1 MSVAILCP
9 GQGGQTPDMLERW
22 EGDQR
27 YRDARDMLASKLPW
41 DVAELARD
49 PQRATLNRHAQALIC
64 LHQISAWSALAHRG
78 LCVDVVA
85 GYSVG
90 ELAAYGVCG
99 ALTGNEVLHGAM
111 ARALAMDRAAPSD
124 AGMLA
129 VRGVPLRDIEA
140 LVARNDAHIAI
151 RNAEDHAVLGGTRI
165 ALAKVEQEIHQRFN
179 AHVVRLPITVPAHT
193 VHLNAAVPIF
203 HQALSTLQWSA
214 FEAPVIAG
222 IDGRSVR
229 SKADAIDTL
238 SRQLAEPI
246 EWQTVLET
254 LVELGVTTALELGP
268 GAALSR
274 MLLERAPH
282 IAVRALSDFA
292 TLKGAAD
299 WAVQRSVRH

>member
-1 MSVAILCP
+1 
-9 GQGGQTPDMLERW
+9 MLERW
-22 EGDQR
+22 EDDPH
-27 YRDARDMLASKLPW
+27 YRDARDMLASNLPW
-41 DVAELARD
+41 DILKLARD
-49 PQRATLNRHAQALIC
+49 QQRAALNRYAQPLIC
-64 LHQISAWSALAHRG
+64 LHQISAWSALTQRG
-78 LCVDVVA
+78 LSVDVVA

-99 ALTGNEVLHGAM
+99 ALAGTDVLHGAM
-111 ARALAMDRAAPSD
+111 GRARAMDGAAPSD

-129 VRGVPLRDIEA
+129 VRGVLLRDLDA
-140 LVARNDAHIAI
+140 LVAHSDAQIAI

-165 ALAKVEQEIHQRFN
+165 ALAKVEHEIQQRFN

-203 HQALSTLQWSA
+203 HEALSTLRWGA

-222 IDGRSVR
+222 VDGRSVR

-246 EWQTVLET
+246 EWQTVLEA

-274 MLLERAPH
+274 MLHERAPH
-282 IAVRALSDFA
+282 IAVRALGDFA